1 MDLATL
7 YPDHL
12 ATVLQ
17 RMYAALERSGNDHL
31 LIASGVLKYQF
42 LDDRPYPFA
51 INPHFLQCVPLV
63 EHTDGWIVVT
73 PGKKPVL
80 VYHQP
85 ADYWHLPPTE
95 PQGFW
100 TEHFDIRVIR
110 SPQEAAQ
117 HLPKSGRM
125 AILGEADAA
134 LEGFVPNN
142 PKAVLDELH
151 YQRAYKT
158 DYELACL
165 RMASRRAARGHVA
178 ARIAFEAG
186 ASEYEINRAY
196 LGAAG
201 HNDVDVPYGN
211 IVALNEHAAVLHYQH
226 QEHAA
231 PPQSRSFLIDA
242 GARFNGY
249 SSDITRTYCRDD
261 ARFQALIDGVETVQL
276 ALVDQ
281 VRAGNDY
288 RAIHL
293 DAHLRLATV
302 LRDRNVVRMSPEAQ
316 VETGVS
322 SVFFPHG
329 VGHLL
334 GLQVHDVAGFAGSIH
349 GDLIPKPDGHPFLRL
364 TRPLDA
370 GMVVTIEPGLY
381 FIPMLLQGL
390 QEGPHAGDIDWAEV
404 EHLSRFGGI
413 RIEDDVACRTQG
425 APENL
430 TRDAFAAI

>member
-7 YPDHL
+7 YPEHL
-12 ATVLQ
+12 ATLQ
-17 RMYAALERSGNDHL
+17 QRVEQALARSGHDHL

-51 INPHFLQCVPLV
+51 VNPHFLQFVPLP

-85 ADYWHLPPTE
+85 ADYWHLPPSE

-100 TEHFDIRVIR
+100 TEHFDIRVIHN
-110 SPQEAAQ
+110 PQEAIA
-117 HLPKSGRM
+117 HLPKSGRL

-142 PKAVLDELH
+142 PKALLDELH

-158 DYELACL
+158 EYELTCL
-165 RMASRRAARGHVA
+165 RLASRRAARGHVA
-178 ARIAFEAG
+178 ARLAFEAG
-186 ASEYEINRAY
+186 TSEYEINRAY
-196 LGAAG
+196 LGASG
-201 HNDVDVPYGN
+201 QNDVDVPYGN

-226 QEHAA
+226 QDHAA
-231 PPQSRSFLIDA
+231 PTDSRAFLIDA

-293 DAHLRLATV
+293 DAHRRLAGV
-302 LRDRNVVRMSPEAQ
+302 LQELGVVRMSPEAQ

-334 GLQVHDVAGFAGSIH
+334 GLQVHDVAGFAASIH
-349 GDLIPKPDGHPFLRL
+349 GEVLPKPEGHPFLRL

-390 QEGPHAGDIDWAEV
+390 QEGPHAGDINWAEV
-404 EHLSRFGGI
+404 EHLSRFGGV
-413 RIEDDVACRTQG
+413 RIEDDVACRAQG

>member
-1 MDLATL
+1 MDMATHYPRHLATL
-7 YPDHL
+7 QHRVEQAL
-12 ATVLQ
+12 A
-17 RMYAALERSGNDHL
+17 RSGHDHL

-42 LDDRPYPFA
+42 LDDRPYAFA
-51 INPHFLQCVPLV
+51 VNPHFLQFVPLV

-73 PGKKPVL
+73 PGKNPVL

-85 ADYWHLPPTE
+85 ADYWHLPPSE

-100 TEHFDIRVIR
+100 TERFDIRVIR
-110 SPQEAAQ
+110 NPQEAIA
-117 HLPKSGRM
+117 HLPKSGRL

-142 PKAVLDELH
+142 PKALLDELH

-158 DYELACL
+158 EYELTCL
-165 RMASRRAARGHVA
+165 RLASRRAARGHVA
-178 ARIAFEAG
+178 ARLAFEAG
-186 ASEYEINRAY
+186 TSEYEINRAY
-196 LGAAG
+196 LGASG
-201 HNDVDVPYGN
+201 QNDVDVPYGN

-226 QEHAA
+226 QDHAA
-231 PPQSRSFLIDA
+231 PTDSRAFLIDA

-293 DAHLRLATV
+293 DAHRRLAGV
-302 LRDRNVVRMSPEAQ
+302 LQELGVVRMSPEAQ

-334 GLQVHDVAGFAGSIH
+334 GLQVHDVAGFAASIH
-349 GDLIPKPDGHPFLRL
+349 GEVLPKPEGHPFLRL

-390 QEGPHAGDIDWAEV
+390 QEGPHAGDINWAEV
-404 EHLSRFGGI
+404 EHLSRFGGV
-413 RIEDDVACRTQG
+413 RIEDDVACRAQG